1 MVVVVGVDVVVI
13 LLVSHVLLIAQLAV
27 ETGVPFLLHRK
38 RERERWMDQQGEEEK
53 EIEVSVSL
61 LVLSV
66 FVVILRIAVRLTRCT
81 ALRLHPEFFKEAEM
95 F

>member
-38 RERERWMDQQGEEEK
+38 RERWMDQQGEEEK